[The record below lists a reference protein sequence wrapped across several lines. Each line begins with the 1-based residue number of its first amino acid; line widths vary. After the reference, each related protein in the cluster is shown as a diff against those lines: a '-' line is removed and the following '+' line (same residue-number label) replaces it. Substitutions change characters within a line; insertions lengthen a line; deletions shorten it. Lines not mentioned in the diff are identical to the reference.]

1 MNPFLEPHGDDL
13 IAQLDATIERVT
25 KFMDAANA
33 ETWANAR
40 RDQEPVER
48 PTARI
53 AALHRSVA

>member
-33 ETWANAR
+33 ETWAK
-40 RDQEPVER
+40 
-48 PTARI
+48 ARI
-53 AALHRSVA
+53 DDMLIARKDQTNG